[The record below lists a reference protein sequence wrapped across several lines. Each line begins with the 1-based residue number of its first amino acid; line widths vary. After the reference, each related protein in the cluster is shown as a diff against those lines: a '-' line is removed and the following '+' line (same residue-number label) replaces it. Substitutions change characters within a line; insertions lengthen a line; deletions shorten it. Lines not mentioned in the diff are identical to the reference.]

1 MKINQFQPY
10 IGDEEYKA
18 IKSCFD
24 DNWITEG
31 PKSKEFSDKLL
42 DLMGAK
48 YGVFAQNGT
57 LALYIGLRAIG
68 IGSGDE
74 VIVPNF
80 TFIASANAVE
90 MCGAKPVFVD
100 VNKDDLQINI
110 EDCNRV
116 LTKNTKAIM
125 PVHVFGLSAN
135 MDDVMEFAKN
145 NDLKVIEDAAQ
156 AIGVSWDNKH
166 CGTFGDVGCFSFFAD
181 KTITTGEGGFVTTN
195 DEDTYNKLLF
205 LRNQGRI
212 DRGSFIHPE
221 IGYNFRITD
230 IQAAIGIVQLGKL
243 DDIISRKLNILE
255 MYKDR
260 LNNISGIRIIE
271 PKSKS
276 NHVPFRVVLMCE
288 DPVENL
294 MDLFTDNGIETR
306 TVFYPLHRQP
316 CYRNGDESLDL
327 TYDSAL
333 STSIYAYEHGI
344 CLPSYPELEEHKI
357 DYICNVLKEY
367 FDV

>member
-31 PKSKEFSDKLL
+31 PRSKEFSDKLL
-42 DLMGAK
+42 ALTGAK

-57 LALYIGLRAIG
+57 LALYLAMRAIG
-68 IGSGDE
+68 IGIGDE

-110 EDCNRV
+110 EDCSRV
-116 LTKNTKAIM
+116 LTTNTKAIM

-135 MDDVMEFAKN
+135 MDDVMDFARN

-156 AIGVSWDNKH
+156 AIGVSWDGKH

-195 DEDTYNKLLF
+195 DEGVYNKLLF

-212 DRGSFIHPE
+212 NRGSFIHPE

-230 IQAAIGIVQLGKL
+230 IQAAMGIVQLGKL
-243 DDIISRKLNILE
+243 DDIVNRKLNILE

-260 LNNISGIRIIE
+260 LSGISGIRIIE

-276 NHVPFRVVLMCE
+276 NHVPFRVVLMCD
-288 DPVENL
+288 DPVESL
-294 MDLFTDNGIETR
+294 MDAFSSNEIETR

-327 TYDSAL
+327 TYDKTF
-333 STSIYAYEHGI
+333 STSIHAYEHGI
-344 CLPSYPELEEHKI
+344 CLPSYPELEENQI

-367 FDV
+367 FNV